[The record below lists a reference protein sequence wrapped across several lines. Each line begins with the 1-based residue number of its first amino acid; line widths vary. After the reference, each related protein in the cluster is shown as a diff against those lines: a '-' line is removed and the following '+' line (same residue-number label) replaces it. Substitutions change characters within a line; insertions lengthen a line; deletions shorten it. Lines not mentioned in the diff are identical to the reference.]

1 MIRSE
6 LRNFHITTHMQAT
19 YKNEKNKNVTFEATL
34 IFNEE
39 RTVELRFVTGTL
51 LTGVFFGVF
60 SSALSMTELS
70 MASSSLGSD
79 LRICG
84 CVIWRAGVVIIVED

>member
-1 MIRSE
+1 
-6 LRNFHITTHMQAT
+6 MQAT

-84 CVIWRAGVVIIVED
+84 CVI